1 METLKK
7 YYGFSVFFAVAA
19 TILGFALWGWKIAL
33 VIAILGVLETSL
45 SFDNAVVNARVL
57 NNWDEVWKK
66 RFLFWGILIAVF
78 GMRIVFPI
86 AIVSVATGNGP
97 GVVLDLALNNPTE
110 YSSQLTAV
118 HHQVAGFGGAFL
130 FMVAFGFFFEEKHV
144 YWLEAIEHKLARLGQ
159 LEGLAAAATLILSY
173 VVSTLIDNPLHGS
186 QFFTSAVWG
195 VITFVLAHGLGSLL
209 GADDDEGDEDEA
221 KANIG
226 GQVVKAGLAGFLYL
240 EILDASFSFDGVIGA
255 FVLSNYLPVIALGL
269 GIGAF
274 FVRSMTIHL
283 VDAGTLSE
291 YRYLEHGAFYAIL
304 VLAVIMYASGAGFHL
319 PEWLTGLLSVIFIAV
334 AFWRSL
340 AHNKRD
346 AAGEVSADG
355 ERGAKLVTPFAP
367 EAN

>member
-7 YYGFSVFFAVAA
+7 YYGFSVFFAIAA
-19 TILGFALWGWKIAL
+19 TLLSLALWGWQVAL
-33 VIAILGVLETSL
+33 VVAVLGVLETSL

-78 GMRIVFPI
+78 GMRVVFPI
-86 AIVSVATGNGP
+86 AIVAVATGNGP
-97 GVVLDLALNNPTE
+97 FEVLDLALNNPTE
-110 YSSQLTAV
+110 YSAQLISV
-118 HHQVAGFGGAFL
+118 HHEVAGFGGAFL
-130 FMVAFGFFFEEKHV
+130 FMVALGFFFEEKHV
-144 YWLEAIEHKLARLGQ
+144 YWLEAIENKLARLGQ
-159 LEGLAAAATLILSY
+159 LEGLAAALTLAGSYIVSKFYADAT
-173 VVSTLIDNPLHGS
+173 HGS
-186 QFFTSAVWG
+186 EFFAAAVWG

-209 GADDDEGDEDEA
+209 GADDDEENEDES

-283 VDAGTLSE
+283 VDSGTLAQ

-304 VLAVIMYASGAGFHL
+304 VLAIIMYASGLGLHL
-319 PEWLTGLLSVIFIAV
+319 PEWLTGLLSVIFIGV
-334 AFWRSL
+334 AWWRSL
-340 AHNKRD
+340 EHNKRD
-346 AAGEVSADG
+346 AVAADG
-355 ERGAKLVTPFAP
+355 DRDAKLVTPFAP
-367 EAN
+367 EA